1 MKKPAALLAPKAQ
14 ASLKPHHLSRRSF
27 AASALASLTC
37 APHIL
42 RAAPSPPLSNAQLLI
57 GGALHSIPGQFGE
70 LATNALTHG
79 LGLNLPIQL
88 TPDVG
93 FDGVKVANEF
103 DSNVAADGQ
112 TALVAPGAAFT
123 AAQTGDPR
131 THYDFTRWIPLLVAH
146 TASVVVTRT
155 DTHQNFA
162 HRLRSFFHG
171 RSLRLAVSHPTGNE
185 LSALLGLTLLDLH
198 PTPIPGFATAHDA
211 LQALNTGIVDAVQIL
226 PTRGDAP
233 LLETLKT
240 LPEGVAP
247 LYHTGDLS
255 DTPLN
260 DIPNFLEISEQTR
273 HRPPEGL
280 LFSAWQAVS
289 SGICTPFAVTLPMLT
304 PPPAI
309 ERWATACANAAD
321 DDSMRHWADTYHFS
335 LETKDNAGPFFS
347 RIRPTPEAQLA
358 LRRWLAMNTPRW
370 RLGQES
376 RL

>member
-1 MKKPAALLAPKAQ
+1 M
-14 ASLKPHHLSRRSF
+14 
-27 AASALASLTC
+27 
-37 APHIL
+37 
-42 RAAPSPPLSNAQLLI
+42 LI
-57 GGALHSIPGQFGE
+57 GGTLHSIPGQFGE

-88 TPDVG
+88 SPDIG
-93 FDGVKVANEF
+93 LDGVKVANEF

-112 TALVAPGAAFT
+112 TALVVPGSAFI

-155 DTHQNFA
+155 DTHQDFA

-171 RSLRLAVSHPTGNE
+171 RSLKLAVSRPTGNE

-198 PTPIPGFATAHDA
+198 PTPVSGFATAQDA
-211 LQALNTGIVDAVQIL
+211 LQALNAGLVDAVQIL

-233 LLETLKT
+233 LLETLKN

-255 DTPLN
+255 GTPLN
-260 DIPNFLEISEQTR
+260 DIPNFLEVSEQMR
-273 HRPPEGL
+273 RRPPEGQ
-280 LFSAWQAVS
+280 LFAAWQAVS
-289 SGICTPFAVTLPMLT
+289 AGICTPFAVALPMLT
-304 PPPAI
+304 PPPLV
-309 ERWATACANAAD
+309 EHWRNACAEAVD
-321 DDSMRHWADTYHFS
+321 DDDMRHWAETYYFS
-335 LETKDNAGPFFS
+335 LATGENAAPFFS
-347 RIRPTPEAQLA
+347 RIRPTPESQLA
-358 LRRWLAMNTPRW
+358 LRRWIAINTPRW
-370 RLGQES
+370 RLGQET